1 MNASHTTLLNSMFHD
16 TCDQEDKG
24 TGVVT
29 SVPSDS
35 PDDWAAL
42 RDLKNKQPF
51 RYLIDFGNQC
61 VGSGKIFLD
70 PNTTFQVIPDP
81 CPDQA
86 LDPGQN
92 QKNTK

>member
-1 MNASHTTLLNSMFHD
+1 MKFFFLLLLDFD
-16 TCDQEDKG
+16 FPDQEDKG

-51 RYLIDFGNQC
+51 RSDFL
-61 VGSGKIFLD
+61 GSLLHFLLNILKV
-70 PNTTFQVIPDP
+70 P
-81 CPDQA
+81 
-86 LDPGQN
+86 
-92 QKNTK
+92 